1 MDAQTTA
8 LTSAQTGGLMAALG
22 VYYLFVLVIAVL
34 AIIALWK
41 IFTKAGEEGWK
52 AIIPIYNMM
61 VLLKIVGRPMWWIL
75 LFLIPVVNLVILIIV
90 MNDLSKSF
98 GHGVGFTLGLLFLST
113 LFYLILG
120 FGSSRYVGPGGVAIA
135 MPAPAY
141 VPPIAPPAPPAPP
154 VV

>member
-8 LTSAQTGGLMAALG
+8 LTAAETGGLMAAMG
-22 VYYLFVLVIAVL
+22 AYYLFMFAITVL
-34 AIIALWK
+34 AIIALWR

-52 AIIPIYNMM
+52 AIIPIYSSM

-75 LFLIPVVNLVILIIV
+75 LFLIPLVNIVVVIIV

-98 GHGVGFTLGLLFLST
+98 GHGLGFTLGLLFFT
-113 LFYLILG
+113 TIFQLILG
-120 FGSSRYVGPGGVAIA
+120 FGSSIYVGPGGVVAAI
-135 MPAPAY
+135 PAPAY
-141 VPPIAPPAPPAPP
+141 MPPTVPAPPAPP